1 MRRINEDSLKTWKK
15 CSFIKK
21 KMRWGSCARFWH
33 LSDMLRRKEKIK
45 QKRRFSVPKT
55 SYEERQTRGER
66 RNFSRYLRVSPECFQ
81 RLFNVGVPFTT
92 KQELQKLYT
101 SKKTPYPY
109 PSALPFVTW
118 QTFVHNKHCAYLVKG
133 INRGM
138 WCIVYCTGPSL
149 FTTTINWARVE
160 ADKFGIC
167 RVVKHVSFDWNNRQE
182 TYSHE
187 VSKNLTQL

>member
-1 MRRINEDSLKTWKK
+1 MRKLCPVSGIFLA
-15 CSFIKK
+15 C
-21 KMRWGSCARFWH
+21 WG
-33 LSDMLRRKEKIK
+33 E
-45 QKRRFSVPKT
+45 KRRWNKRDAFLVPKT
-55 SYEERQTRGER
+55 SYEERKTRGER
-66 RNFSRYLRVSPECFQ
+66 KNLFRYLRVSPECFQ
-81 RLFNVGVPFTT
+81 RLLNVGVPFIT
-92 KQELQKLYT
+92 KQELQKLYI

-109 PSALPFVTW
+109 LSALPFVAW
-118 QTFVHNKHCAYLVKG
+118 QTFVHNKHCALFSSWKIYLVKG

-167 RVVKHVSFDWNNRQE
+167 RVVKHASFDWNNRQE